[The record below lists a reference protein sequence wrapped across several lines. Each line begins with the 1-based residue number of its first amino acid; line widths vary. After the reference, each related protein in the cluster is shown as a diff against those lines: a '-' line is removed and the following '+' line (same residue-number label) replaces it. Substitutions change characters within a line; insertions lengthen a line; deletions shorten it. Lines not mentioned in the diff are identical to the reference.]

1 MWATSTPTTVHRITH
16 LDTFETLSYQG
27 GDRLPE
33 SYVLL
38 RDPPEAYGKLVRKTL
53 PAFRTYESSGGSIG
67 IWAARLWKREV
78 VALIMPRGWETP
90 WDSNPVVGI
99 SKKLGYAFLR
109 PDPDREGD
117 SWKEYEP
124 TPVLAKHRREHDTLI
139 VHRHDCAE
147 LMKALAEL
155 RA

>member
-1 MWATSTPTTVHRITH
+1 MASWSEDASSLQDLRVERRQHR
-16 LDTFETLSYQG
+16 
-27 GDRLPE
+27 DR
-33 SYVLL
+33 
-38 RDPPEAYGKLVRKTL
+38 
-53 PAFRTYESSGGSIG
+53 
-67 IWAARLWKREV
+67 AARLWKREV
-78 VALIMPRGWETP
+78 VALIMPPGWETP

-109 PDPDREGD
+109 PDPDRKGK
-117 SWKEYEP
+117 SWKEYET
-124 TPVLAKHRREHDTLI
+124 TPVLAKRRREHDTLI